1 MQHLGKP
8 FYSTKEKGTGLGLM
22 VCYKIIREHRG
33 EINFVSELGKG
44 TTVDILLPFKK

>member
-1 MQHLGKP
+1 
-8 FYSTKEKGTGLGLM
+8 M

-44 TTVDILLPFKK
+44 TTVDILLPFKSRFYFYKHETFSKGEYMLVNE